1 MLSYLHATLLLLKRA
16 KAKSEIS
23 KMCQK
28 LRFIDFIA
36 IYNEKPVAWSK
47 VRFDRNKLWCIKC
60 LD

>member
-47 VRFDRNKLWCIKC
+47 VRFDRNKL
-60 LD
+60 